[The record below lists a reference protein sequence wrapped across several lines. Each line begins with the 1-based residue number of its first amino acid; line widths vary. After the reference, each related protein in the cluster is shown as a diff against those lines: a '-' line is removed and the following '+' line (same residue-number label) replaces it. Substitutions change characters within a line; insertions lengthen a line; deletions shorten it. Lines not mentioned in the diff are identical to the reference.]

1 MTGLRISWR
10 VIPIGNIGICAK
22 KVCRYSYCFV
32 KAHLNLNA
40 AEHSRKAEDRG
51 PIAGEKRPKRGR
63 EKVDAEEEADIESK
77 LVFFVFQFSLNQFLA
92 SMLRLLTINHL
103 FRK

>member
-1 MTGLRISWR
+1 

-32 KAHLNLNA
+32 KTHLDLNA

-63 EKVDAEEEADIESK
+63 EEVDAEEEADKKSK
-77 LVFFVFQFSLNQFLA
+77 LVFSLVFQFSLNQFLA
-92 SMLRLLTINHL
+92 SMLRLLTIRHL

>member
-1 MTGLRISWR
+1 M
-10 VIPIGNIGICAK
+10 IPIGNIGICAK

-51 PIAGEKRPKRGR
+51 PIAGDKRPKRGR
-63 EKVDAEEEADIESK
+63 EKVDAEEEADKKST
-77 LVFFVFQFSLNQFLA
+77 LVFFPFFFPIFFKSVFSIDVAIANRT
-92 SMLRLLTINHL
+92 SSV
-103 FRK
+103 